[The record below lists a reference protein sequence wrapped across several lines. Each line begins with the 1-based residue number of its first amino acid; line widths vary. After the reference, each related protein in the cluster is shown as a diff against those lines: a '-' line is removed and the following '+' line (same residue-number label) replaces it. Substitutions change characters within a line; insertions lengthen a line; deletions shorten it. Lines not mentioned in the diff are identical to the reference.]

1 MRSPVI
7 VDFSHTCSN
16 TSGAMESSAP
26 CALHWSWMG
35 PPKSLY
41 SFTFSNTFTFMPRR
55 CRESAVMSPAMPPP
69 ATRTVGRSSLGGC
82 FLKTPRMPSSPTAG
96 ANWRISARAALAR
109 TGARTD
115 ADLVLALSALPRP
128 SWRAT
133 GLAAVEVAADM
144 MSFKDKRLPSGAVA
158 RESGFPPRGLETR
171 AVSARGGGPKRVTGG
186 RFLPRRRVRRRTDVR
201 ETYGR
206 FRSAERSGAR
216 TRLGTSSG
224 SFSPRFF

>member
-7 VDFSHTCSN
+7 VDLSHTCSS

-41 SFTFSNTFTFMPRR
+41 SFTFSNTLTFMPRR
-55 CRESAVMSPAMPPP
+55 CRESAVISPAMPPP

-82 FLKTPRMPSSPTAG
+82 FLKTPRMPFSPTAG

-109 TGARTD
+109 TGARTE

-133 GLAAVEVAADM
+133 GPAAVEVAADM
-144 MSFKDKRLPSGAVA
+144 MMSKDDRLPSGAVA
-158 RESGFPPRGLETR
+158 RQSGFPPRGLETR
-171 AVSARGGGPKRVTGG
+171 AVRARGGGPNTGDG
-186 RFLPRRRVRRRTDVR
+186 RSFP
-201 ETYGR
+201 
-206 FRSAERSGAR
+206 SAASGASTHGR
-216 TRLGTSSG
+216 S
-224 SFSPRFF
+224 